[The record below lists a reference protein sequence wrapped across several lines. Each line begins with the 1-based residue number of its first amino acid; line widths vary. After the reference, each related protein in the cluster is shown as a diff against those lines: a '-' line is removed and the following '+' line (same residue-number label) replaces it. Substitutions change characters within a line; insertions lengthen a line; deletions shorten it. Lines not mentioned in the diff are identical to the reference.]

1 MPGDK
6 VMPRSMG
13 ENEWGDPATIW
24 VQDEAV
30 EVTTMS
36 EVKVDMEADAGVM
49 ATMDRA
55 GVAMS
60 LR

>member
-1 MPGDK
+1 
-6 VMPRSMG
+6 MG